1 MDERILQLQ
10 IDADRLARR
19 IAESNERQGQEIA
32 TLLDRIDAIAG
43 GEAAPAPTPSIT
55 ETLDQCER
63 EKELLRA
70 HAGNLERHL
79 DTLRN
84 HLATAQT
91 DAMESRKQVATLREL
106 VVRYAV
112 ACAAVD
118 LQQAMIRRDPLSARE
133 TLGDSLRQAL
143 QEERTAS
150 DALRTFARHIQTPID
165 RD

>member
-10 IDADRLARR
+10 IDADRLAKR
-19 IAESNERQGQEIA
+19 IAESNERLNSEIA
-32 TLLDRIDAIAG
+32 GLVERIDAIALG
-43 GEAAPAPTPSIT
+43 VAPPESPSVR

-70 HAGNLERHL
+70 HSGNLERHL

-91 DAMESRKQVATLREL
+91 EAMDARSQYSTLRDL

-118 LQQAMIRRDPLSARE
+118 LQQAMMRRDPQSGRE
-133 TLGDSLRQAL
+133 TLGASLGQAL

-150 DALRTFARHIQTPID
+150 DALRAFARQVQTPID
-165 RD
+165 RG

>member
-19 IAESNERQGQEIA
+19 IAESNERLGAEVANLI
-32 TLLDRIDAIAG
+32 DRIDSIAG
-43 GEAAPAPTPSIT
+43 GGAPPAPPSVR

-91 DAMESRKQVATLREL
+91 DAMEARTQFSSLRDL

-118 LQQAMIRRDPLSARE
+118 LQQAMMRRDPQSGRE
-133 TLGDSLRQAL
+133 TLGASLGQAL

-150 DALRTFARHIQTPID
+150 DTLRAFARQVQTPID
-165 RD
+165 RG